1 MNRGI
6 LTSVISFLLALGIF
20 VQSNTISMYLFFVG
34 LTVLFSIISYALIV
48 RCKRKGTIFKII
60 SFLIIGIF
68 TLVLHLFISLVYS
81 GGSLITHCMNHSYRN
96 IITGKIISPDCY
108 DGYPA
113 WYYKQI
119 D

>member
-1 MNRGI
+1 MNKGL
-6 LTSVISFLLALGIF
+6 LTSVISFLVALGIF
-20 VQSNTISMYLFFVG
+20 VQSNSVSLYLFFVG
-34 LTVLFSIISYALIV
+34 LTVLFSLISYALIV
-48 RCKRKGTIFKII
+48 RFKIKGLIFKII
-60 SFLIIGIF
+60 SILIIGIL
-68 TLVLHLFISLVYS
+68 TLMLYLFISLVYS
-81 GGSLITHCMNHSYRN
+81 GGSLITHCMDHSYKN